1 MQYKLSDFI
10 ERNTDVPEVN
20 SALKSIQSQIET
32 IRNHLCSL
40 PFESEPSEFIKVLS
54 AWQSKK
60 EQSKDNDGR

>member
-10 ERNTDVPEVN
+10 ERNTDVPEVK
-20 SALKSIQSQIET
+20 SAIKSIERQIEPV
-32 IRNHLCSL
+32 RNHLCSL

-60 EQSKDNDGR
+60 EHPEDNDGG

>member
-20 SALKSIQSQIET
+20 SALKSIERQIET
-32 IRNHLCSL
+32 VRNHLYSL

-54 AWQSKK
+54 GWQSKK
-60 EQSKDNDGR
+60 EQAEENDGG

>member
-20 SALKSIQSQIET
+20 SALKSIEKQIET
-32 IRNHLCSL
+32 IRNHSCSL

-54 AWQSKK
+54 GWQSKK
-60 EQSKDNDGR
+60 EQTKDKDGR

>member
-20 SALKSIQSQIET
+20 SALKSIEKQIET
-32 IRNHLCSL
+32 VRNHFCSL

-60 EQSKDNDGR
+60 EHPEDNDGG